1 MMALRKDIRNRMN
14 AWGAKQQPFV
24 FIIDF
29 AVEKPML
36 CLPDEL
42 AEMGIQVHLPSLP
55 LASTNDKIA
64 EFEFRKEPIPFQD
77 YSRAFGRVQEA
88 IHRGD
93 TFLLNLTFPTR
104 IETNLSLSEIF
115 NRSQAPYKLKFKEEF
130 VVFSPEGFVKIKDN
144 IISGFPMK
152 GTMDAAIPDAENIL
166 MNDSKEI
173 AEHNTIVDLI
183 RNDLSM
189 VAKKVRVK
197 NFRYIDRIQTH
208 ERELLQTS
216 TEIAGELPSDWH
228 EQIGDILFRL
238 LPAGSISGAPKQKT
252 VEIIQQAE
260 GYDRGYF
267 TGVFG
272 YFDGRNLESAVMI
285 RFIEKHGD
293 ELWFK
298 SGGGITSFSQCEKE
312 YRELIEK
319 VYVPIVRNNQG

>member
-1 MMALRKDIRNRMN
+1 MN
-14 AWGAKQQPFV
+14 TLGAKRQPFV

-29 AVEKPML
+29 AAEKPML
-36 CLPDEL
+36 FMPDEL
-42 AEMGIQVHLPSLP
+42 ADSGIRIHLPSLP
-55 LASTNDKIA
+55 QNPAQIEEAK
-64 EFEFRKEPIPFQD
+64 FEFQKEPISFQY
-77 YSRAFGRVQEA
+77 YSGAFNRVQEA

-104 IETNLSLSEIF
+104 IKTNLSLSEIF
-115 NRSQAPYKLKFKEEF
+115 ERSRAPFRLKFKEDF
-130 VVFSPEGFVKIKDN
+130 VVFSPEGFVIIKDN

-152 GTMDAAIPDAENIL
+152 GTMDAALPDSENIL
-166 MNDSKEI
+166 MNDPKEI

-197 NFRYIDRIQTH
+197 SFRYIDRIQTH

-216 TEIAGELPSDWH
+216 TEITGELPADWKG
-228 EQIGDILFRL
+228 QIGDILFRM

-252 VEIIQQAE
+252 VEIIEEAE

-272 YFDGRNLESAVMI
+272 YFDGQNLESAVMI
-285 RFIEKHGD
+285 RFIEKQGE

-298 SGGGITSFSQCEKE
+298 SGGGITSFSQCKKE
-312 YRELIEK
+312 YQELIEK
-319 VYVPIVRNNQG
+319 VYVPIVRNNKG